1 MALPKLDR
9 WSGAEYLAFERESVD
24 AKHELINGEIVAMVG
39 ASRAHNI
46 ITHNVSVQFGIQ
58 LRERDC
64 EVYAADMRVQ
74 VEADA
79 TYTYPDVVV
88 VCGEPQL
95 LDKHFDTLLNPT
107 VLVEVLSPS
116 TELKDRRQKLAQ
128 YKAIASLQDYLLV
141 SQDTP
146 RIERYK
152 RQGSGW
158 WYEDVVGLDGALKI
172 ASVDCELAMSE
183 VYRKVVFGEDD

>member
-46 ITHNVSVQFGIQ
+46 ITHNVSFQFGMQ

-88 VCGEPQL
+88 VCGEPKL

-158 WYEDVVGLDGALKI
+158 WYEDVVVLDGALKI
-172 ASVDCELAMSE
+172 ASVDCELSMSE